1 MVSQVGELPKFS
13 KANPADPDG
22 GISETS
28 SVRSGNVDG
37 VSEVV
42 DEMATRQQRQEAKQ
56 VIKEFVKDM
65 VKGRKMTVMTQSVQL
80 KTCSAYLNRGLDTFS
95 IKVSGQKRKIL
106 LKDIEEIHC
115 GSEPIEGVDTPL
127 DELCAT
133 LMLVSDDCITFRLN
147 DLNARDTFVMCLM
160 MFCNKQKGEV
170 CMVCMVCKGCMV
182 CMVCGYKPRS

>member
-1 MVSQVGELPKFS
+1 VPAPSSMGGASDGCQEIAAGGDPYISQVGELPKFS
-13 KANPADPDG
+13 KVGPSDLDGG

-42 DEMATRQQRQEAKQ
+42 DDVATRQQRQEAKQ

-65 VKGRKMTVMTQSVQL
+65 VKGRKMTVMTQSGQV

-106 LKDIEEIHC
+106 LKDIEEIHS
-115 GSEPIEGVDTPL
+115 GSERIEGVDTPL

-147 DLNARDTFVMCLM
+147 DVNARDTFIMCLL
-160 MFCNKQKGEV
+160 MFCNHHK
-170 CMVCMVCKGCMV
+170 
-182 CMVCGYKPRS
+182 

>member
-1 MVSQVGELPKFS
+1 MPAPSTGGASDGCQEHAAGGDRLISQGGELPKFS
-13 KANPADPDG
+13 KVSPSDLDG

-42 DEMATRQQRQEAKQ
+42 DDVAMRQQRQEAKQ

-65 VKGRKMTVMTQSVQL
+65 VHGRKMTVMTQSGQL

-95 IKVSGQKRKIL
+95 IKVNGQKRKIL
-106 LKDIEEIHC
+106 LKDIEEIHS
-115 GSEPIEGVDTPL
+115 GSEKIDGVDTPL

-133 LMLVSDDCITFRLN
+133 LMLVS
-147 DLNARDTFVMCLM
+147 
-160 MFCNKQKGEV
+160 
-170 CMVCMVCKGCMV
+170 
-182 CMVCGYKPRS
+182 